1 MEKNIDFIWM
11 RKNIMLSYTYHFY
24 NQTRELI
31 DMEFEIRVTY
41 LYQVMKDWSLAAKL
55 NLAEAIR

>member
-1 MEKNIDFIWM
+1 
-11 RKNIMLSYTYHFY
+11 MLSYTYHFY

-41 LYQVMKDWSLAAKL
+41 LYQVMKDWSLVAKL
-55 NLAEAIR
+55 NLAEAIK